1 MSGMLASKLDLPLQS
16 TFDFIFSPKAQSV
29 DTHPLWD
36 ILGKDFENEDAHTH
50 THFCHW
56 IRGNPLGSLGKSTN
70 AFSGAPTSLS
80 LWLSLEQLESLGN
93 NPLGLRW
100 MSKSALT
107 LHKIVSCY
115 LLMQQLLLSSY

>member
-50 THFCHW
+50 THTLLPLDQ
-56 IRGNPLGSLGKSTN
+56 RQPLGKPGEIYQC
-70 AFSGAPTSLS
+70 FF
-80 LWLSLEQLESLGN
+80 Q
-93 NPLGLRW
+93 
-100 MSKSALT
+100 
-107 LHKIVSCY
+107 
-115 LLMQQLLLSSY
+115 SSYITQPVAFIRAIGKPWKQPIRPEMDV